1 VTSRHAP
8 ELIVLRAG
16 DAAAPVAEVHG
27 QFFGFIKARV
37 GAAWKHE
44 WREHDVR
51 GDAEMPSLARAAGL
65 IVTGSSSSVTEQAP
79 WMKRTGA
86 FLKRAIDDGIPIFGI
101 CFGHQLVADAL
112 GGRVEKNPRGRE
124 IGTVRLRLH
133 DHARD
138 EALFAECPAEMD
150 VHATHV
156 DTVTDLPKGATR
168 LAVTDLEPNA
178 AYAIGDRV
186 RCVQFHPEFDAEITR
201 GYVRAR
207 AHLIDGEGLSSSR
220 IHDAVKDA
228 PFAAKILVNFVERH
242 VNR

>member
-1 VTSRHAP
+1 VASP

-27 QFFGFIKARV
+27 QFFQFIKARV

-51 GDAEMPSLARAAGL
+51 ADAEMPSLARAAGV

-79 WMKRTGA
+79 WMKRTGEH
-86 FLKRAIDDGIPIFGI
+86 LRRAIDHGIPVFGI
-101 CFGHQLVADAL
+101 CFGHQLIADAL

-124 IGTVRLRLH
+124 IGTVRLRFH
-133 DHARD
+133 DHAKHD
-138 EALFAECPAEMD
+138 ALFADFPAEID

-156 DTVTDLPKGATR
+156 DTVTELPPGAKR
-168 LAVTDLEPNA
+168 LAETDLEPHA
-178 AYAIGDRV
+178 AYAIGERV
-186 RCVQFHPEFDAEITR
+186 RCVQFHPEFDAAITR

-207 AHLIDGEGLSSSR
+207 AHLIDGEGLSSER
-220 IHDAVKDA
+220 IFAGVKDA
-228 PFAAKILVNFVERH
+228 PFAEKILANFVEHH
-242 VNR
+242 VLR